1 MLAKNWMSG
10 PVITIDAND
19 SIERAI
25 ELMKDRCIK
34 TLPVLK
40 NSQLVGILTD
50 RDIKRA
56 SASDATTLSVY
67 ELIDLLAKIKVKK
80 IMTKDPVTVQPDK
93 TIGQVAD
100 LLRKKGISGVP
111 VVNDQ
116 NRLVGIITKDDLF
129 KVLSS
134 ITGVDPRG
142 IQFAFRAEDR
152 PKAVMELTDIIRKY
166 GGRVVSLYSTC
177 EGAPEG
183 CRNVFIRAYKVNRE
197 QIEWLKEDL
206 EKKTTLLYM
215 TDHRFS
221 TGIVH
226 NMN

>member
-1 MLAKNWMSG
+1 MLAKNWMSA

-25 ELMKDRCIK
+25 ELMKDHCIK

-67 ELIDLLAKIKVKK
+67 ELIDLLAKIQVKK
-80 IMTKDPVTVQPDK
+80 IMTRDPLTVQPDK

-100 LLRKKGISGVP
+100 LLRKKRISGVP

-152 PKAVMELTDIIRKY
+152 PKAVMEL
-166 GGRVVSLYSTC
+166 
-177 EGAPEG
+177 
-183 CRNVFIRAYKVNRE
+183 
-197 QIEWLKEDL
+197 
-206 EKKTTLLYM
+206 
-215 TDHRFS
+215 
-221 TGIVH
+221 
-226 NMN
+226 